1 MNQPAR
7 PRGRGGRPAVL
18 TTERVVAAAVEVL
31 DAEGLDALTMRR
43 VGARLGVAAMSL
55 YRHVPNRD
63 ALLAGV
69 VNHLFSQAVAEPDP
83 ESPEGPESS
92 EGTEGAEGPW
102 AEALTRFAVAYRRTL
117 LLHPRAVPLLAT
129 HPVDVDTGL
138 TLLAG
143 LLDRFAAAGVP
154 REGALT
160 AIQSVGVYVLGHALA
175 QVGTPPG
182 AAGPAPVADPA
193 ATAFYD
199 HWFDAGLLA
208 MVSGFERQL
217 AG

>member
-7 PRGRGGRPAVL
+7 HGGRGAGRGGRPAVL
-18 TTERVVAAAVEVL
+18 TPGRIVAAAVEVL

-43 VGARLGVAAMSL
+43 IGTQLGVAAMSL

-63 ALLAGV
+63 ALLAAV
-69 VNHLFSQAVAEPDP
+69 VDHLFSEAVIEPDP
-83 ESPEGPESS
+83 ASS
-92 EGTEGAEGPW
+92 W
-102 AEALTRFAVAYRRTL
+102 AEALTRFATAYRRTL
-117 LLHPRAVPLLAT
+117 LAHPHAVPLLAT

-138 TLLAG
+138 TLLTG

-154 REGALT
+154 RDDALT

-182 AAGPAPVADPA
+182 TDGPAPAADPA

-208 MVSGFERQL
+208 MVTGFERRL